1 MTSHKTLTRRR
12 YSETK
17 KAQVLAECCEPGAS
31 VAKVA
36 LAHGIN
42 ANIVHRWRQLAREG
56 AVVTP
61 AKSPAFIALPLA
73 ASAGLRTAAP
83 APAPTVAT
91 TDIRIEL
98 HRGALAL
105 SMTWPV
111 SAAPELATWMR
122 ELLR

>member
-1 MTSHKTLTRRR
+1 MTSDKTLTRRR

-61 AKSPAFIALPLA
+61 AKPPAFIALPLA
-73 ASAGLRTAAP
+73 APTGLRTAAP
-83 APAPTVAT
+83 AAAA

-105 SMTWPV
+105 SITWPV
-111 SAAPELATWMR
+111 SAAPELAAWTR